1 MYEKQLLY
9 NSEYYRSLQELDVL
23 MTNYYALIAAAGESS
38 RFGSSIPKQYHRLNQ
53 KTILETSIETLLAFE
68 PLKKLIVVLHPED
81 QHWQTLEIAHHPKI
95 VTTYGGETRT
105 ASVLNGLQY
114 LSDFIAPNDF
124 VLVHDAA
131 RPFVT
136 LTDIHR
142 LIDTV
147 KDHPVGGI
155 LAAPVVDTLKYSL
168 DNKHIDHTV
177 PRQHLYRA
185 LTPQCFRFEKL
196 FSALKQAK
204 QTVTDEAMAMELA
217 GHASLLVLGSI
228 ENNKITYFSEL
239 GHITPS

>member
-1 MYEKQLLY
+1 
-9 NSEYYRSLQELDVL
+9 
-23 MTNYYALIAAAGESS
+23 MTHYYALIAAAGESS
-38 RFGSSIPKQYHRLNQ
+38 RFGSSIPKQYHRLHQ
-53 KTILETSIETLLAFE
+53 KTILETSIETLFAFE
-68 PLKKLIVVLHPED
+68 PLKKLVVVLHPED
-81 QHWQTLEIAHHPKI
+81 QHWKTLEIAHHPKI
-95 VTTYGGETRT
+95 VTTQGGTTRT
-105 ASVLNGLQY
+105 ASVLNGLQF
-114 LSDFIAPNDF
+114 LSDFIDPNDF

-155 LAAPVVDTLKYSL
+155 LAAPVIDTLKYSL
-168 DNKHIDHTV
+168 DGNQIDHTV

-204 QTVTDEAMAMELA
+204 ETVTDEAMALEYA
-217 GHASLLVLGSI
+217 GHKSLLVLGTAK
-228 ENNKITYFSEL
+228 NDKITYLHEL
-239 GHITPS
+239 NN